1 MKKVLLVI
9 LILTLCA
16 APLLFA
22 ACSSVSQRDLLT
34 TGYVC
39 SKDGYELFTYDVYM
53 ADEADKYTELV
64 GTMTMKFEPKTAAS
78 FTLPS
83 ASEEGEKQIEGFTGT
98 LLSTDLTMLNG
109 DTITSRVIYDSA
121 CVPTYSYKRTSI
133 KAEGSDLPVVKEMQ
147 VSYEGKY
154 LYADLYVDGEKIS
167 SVEHKASGYYDNES
181 IYAIVRASAIG
192 ESSYSLSFSCV
203 NALTGTTNT
212 MSISRQGEVNDAI
225 ELLTPANPKIPEGQD
240 KYTTPTY
247 VFSVSTDNQYASP
260 YYMEI
265 TQKAQDVVNDK
276 INIKNVKKVIT
287 TIIEGKYKYTLVDVE
302 IK

>member
-16 APLLFA
+16 TPLLFA

-39 SKDGYELFTYDVYM
+39 GKDGYELFTYDAYK
-53 ADEADKYTELV
+53 ADEEDKYTELV

-78 FTLPS
+78 LELPS
-83 ASEEGEKQIEGFTGT
+83 ASEENGKKEIEGFTGT

-121 CVPTYSYKRTSI
+121 CVPTYSYKCTVI
-133 KAEGSDLPVVKEMQ
+133 GGVKKEMQ

-154 LYADLYVDGEKIS
+154 LYADLYVDGELVS
-167 SVEHKASGYYDNES
+167 SVEHKASGYYDNEAL
-181 IYAIVRASAIG
+181 YAIVRASAIG
-192 ESSYSLSFSCV
+192 ESSYSMSLPCV
-203 NALTGTTNT
+203 NALTGTANT
-212 MSISRQGEVNDAI
+212 MSISREGEANNAI
-225 ELLTPANPKIPEGQD
+225 ELLTPTDPVIPEGQE
-240 KYTTPTY
+240 KFTTPTY
-247 VFSVSTDNQYASP
+247 IFSVSTDNQYASP
-260 YYMEI
+260 YYIEI
-265 TQKAQDVVNDK
+265 TKKAQNVVNDK

-287 TIIEGKYKYTLVDVE
+287 TIIEGEYKYSLTGVE
-302 IK
+302 ITGLEIK